1 MPFSSY
7 SGVSSS
13 ELGLELGSL
22 DSLLNVVVVVSAH
35 CPMKSSGRMM
45 SGEGGLR

>member
-1 MPFSSY
+1 MSFSSY

-22 DSLLNVVVVVSAH
+22 DSLLNVVAVSAR
-35 CPMKSSGRMM
+35 CSIKSSGRMM
-45 SGEGGLR
+45 IEGGGLR